1 MVLGQAGTDAFHSEK
16 EIQCYYLC
24 VCIQVCA
31 GVSVYMDT
39 EDIMP

>member
-1 MVLGQAGTDAFHSEK
+1 MVLCQAGTDTFRGEK

-31 GVSVYMDT
+31 GVCVCMDT